1 MDDDTIVGET
11 DDDNVVIAR
20 AAIREQHDD
29 RFAPLE
35 SIAQQRDR
43 PFEPLGIP
51 AAPPDIAGED
61 VVGNSSG
68 APIDE
73 RGELLHARVR
83 VAPIAENHCRGRTAA
98 ERIALRQIRD
108 VEHQRRRKRERDSD
122 GRQHLR
128 LDDHDEQDQ
137 QQQDDDDR
145 RRRDDHGRGA
155 ADELLV
161 DLSRRVCCLCE
172 FHA

>member
-68 APIDE
+68 APIFMDE
-73 RGELLHARVR
+73 ATARTSGR
-83 VAPIAENHCRGRTAA
+83 VSASRTAA
-98 ERIALRQIRD
+98 RSASCRVICSVI
-108 VEHQRRRKRERDSD
+108 V
-122 GRQHLR
+122 
-128 LDDHDEQDQ
+128 
-137 QQQDDDDR
+137 
-145 RRRDDHGRGA
+145 A
-155 ADELLV
+155 A
-161 DLSRRVCCLCE
+161 SC
-172 FHA
+172 